1 MDYKQLTRPFGKDQI
16 KIRQG
21 RKNMSYYY
29 VPSQHV
35 VERLNEIGTF
45 NWHFT
50 IKESKQI
57 NEEVVV
63 LGSLTIMGNTK
74 EAYGSAVID
83 DKKSV
88 GDSFKTA
95 SALALTKAASL
106 FGIPCVFH
114 AKPQDNKQI
123 TQNYPQV
130 PTSTHENTTHVNAC
144 QDCGLIISVAEV
156 QFSKKYAHTYK
167 NKILCKECQQNY
179 RNNMR
184 RVK

>member
-74 EAYGSAVID
+74 EAYGSAPID

-114 AKPQDNKQI
+114 TKIQDNKQN
-123 TQNYPQV
+123 THNYPQM
-130 PTSTHENTTHVNAC
+130 PTSQTNNAQPNAC
-144 QDCGLIISVAEV
+144 MDCGLIISEAEV

-179 RNNMR
+179 RNVR